1 MIYLDTHV
9 AAWLYAGR
17 LELLPAGAK
26 RLLEEEELLISP
38 MVGLELQ
45 YLYEIQRVT
54 VPAAS
59 VLQVLQ
65 AELGLKVCDLPFP
78 RVAALARGERWI
90 RDPFDRLI
98 VSQAAFRRT
107 PLLTRDRDIRLHY
120 PRAVWPA

>member
-17 LELLPAGAK
+17 RELFPAAAQQ
-26 RLLEEEELLISP
+26 LLEEEDLLISP

-54 VPAAS
+54 VPAAR
-59 VLQVLQ
+59 VLEALQ
-65 AELGLKVCDLPFP
+65 TELGLTVCDLPFP
-78 RVAALARGERWI
+78 RVAAVAWDEGWT

-98 VSQAAFRRT
+98 VSQAKVRGA
-107 PLLTRDRDIRLHY
+107 PLLTKDGTIHSHY
-120 PRAVWPA
+120 ALAVWRG